1 LRLSTLKRGFRL
13 AAILAGLLCI
23 SCLTASLPKSAKVEP
38 TPPPSEAGSGQSTV
52 EDKSLVDTWEL
63 LYQLN
68 EKGEEERPR
77 ESTRTLIEFTE
88 QGKVIFNR
96 VEREHADSV
105 KKRSGKF
112 TLNGNEISITDDV
125 GNTVKWPYQVTGD
138 TLVLTMPEIKKKF
151 YWRRYR

>member
-1 LRLSTLKRGFRL
+1 M
-13 AAILAGLLCI
+13 
-23 SCLTASLPKSAKVEP
+23 
-38 TPPPSEAGSGQSTV
+38 
-52 EDKSLVDTWEL
+52 DTWEL